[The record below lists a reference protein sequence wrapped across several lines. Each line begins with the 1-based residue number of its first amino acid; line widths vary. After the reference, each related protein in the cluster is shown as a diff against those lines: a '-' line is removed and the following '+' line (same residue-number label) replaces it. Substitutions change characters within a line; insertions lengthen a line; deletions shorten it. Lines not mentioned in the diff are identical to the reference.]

1 MFHTKYLKLPDLKLL
16 AAILLAT
23 GLTACA
29 SGPGGVAVNI
39 QSARYLNPD
48 VNGIASPL
56 VVSIYQLKSPFTF
69 NNANYGSLA
78 NNSAAILGTDLI
90 DKQTMEIRPGENKMI
105 NLDLT
110 QNTQYIG
117 IVAGYRK
124 INQAQ
129 WHTTIRIPGKGKGIS
144 IALNLE
150 SQGLSAH
157 ILKS

>member
-1 MFHTKYLKLPDLKLL
+1 MFHKKYLKLFAVAIL
-16 AAILLAT
+16 AAA
-23 GLTACA
+23 LTACA

-48 VNGIASPL
+48 VNGVASPV

-78 NNSAAILGTDLI
+78 NNSAAILGSDLI
-90 DKQTMEIRPGENKMI
+90 DKQTMEIRPGENKVV
-105 NLDLT
+105 NLNLA
-110 QNTQYIG
+110 QSTQYIG

-129 WHTTIRIPGKGKGIS
+129 WHTTIRVPGKSKGVS

-157 ILKS
+157 IIKS